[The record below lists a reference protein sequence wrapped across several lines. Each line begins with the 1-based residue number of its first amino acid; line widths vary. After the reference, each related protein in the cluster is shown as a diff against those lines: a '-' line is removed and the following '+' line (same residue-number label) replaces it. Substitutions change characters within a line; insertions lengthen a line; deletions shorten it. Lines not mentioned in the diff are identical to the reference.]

1 MSRENVEIVRTILAG
16 WERGDFS
23 SAHWAHPGIEFIRV
37 DGPAP
42 GGWTGL
48 AGLPEATRELL
59 DAWTD
64 IRYEVDE
71 YRELDHERVLVL
83 VRLSGKA
90 RTSGVALEQVASHG
104 AHVFTLCEG
113 KVIQLVHYFDRRR
126 ALEAVGLSE

>member
-1 MSRENVEIVRTILAG
+1 MSGENVEIVRSILAG

-23 SAHWAHPGIEFIRV
+23 SAHWAHPDIEFIRV

-42 GGWTGL
+42 GRWTGVP
-48 AGLPEATRELL
+48 GLPEGTRELL

-71 YRELDHERVLVL
+71 YRELDRERVLVL

-90 RTSGVALEQVASHG
+90 KCSGVPLEEVASHG
-104 AHVFTLCEG
+104 AHVFTLRDG
-113 KVIQLVHYFDRRR
+113 KVIQLVHYFDRSR
-126 ALEAVGLSE
+126 ALENVGLSE